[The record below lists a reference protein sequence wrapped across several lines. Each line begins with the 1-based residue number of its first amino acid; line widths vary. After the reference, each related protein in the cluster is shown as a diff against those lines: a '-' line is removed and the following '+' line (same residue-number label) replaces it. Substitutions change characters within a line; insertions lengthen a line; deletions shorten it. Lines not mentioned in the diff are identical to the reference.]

1 MNHLITC
8 PGCRR
13 PLKLPS
19 AAVGK
24 PGHCPHCKAAF
35 DIPANPDG
43 SPGPVRLRR
52 AIPRLL
58 IYPAFVLLMLGLAG
72 TLVNGYLSALFA
84 FVPGSDLEFA
94 RGRVRE
100 VRSAEL
106 LTAVGRAAQGNW
118 EHAPRAAAGG
128 VAAAQ
133 ATVGAAEAEEDRQN
147 EALATE
153 WAPGM
158 KPIHFVSTALSVV
171 ALLGGW
177 AMLRGRWYPLAVLGC
192 VAAAVNVNHLCC
204 VPGVF
209 AGIWGIL
216 VLVRD
221 EGRAYFRRGLA
232 P

>member
-1 MNHLITC
+1 MDHLITC

-13 PLKLPS
+13 PLKLP
-19 AAVGK
+19 AEAVGK

-43 SPGPVRLRR
+43 TPGPVRLRR
-52 AIPRLL
+52 TVPRIL

-72 TLVNGYLSALFA
+72 TLVNGYLSALFLV
-84 FVPGSDLEFA
+84 VPGSDLEFA

-106 LTAVGRAAQGNW
+106 LAAAGPAASGRW

-128 VAAAQ
+128 AAAAQ
-133 ATVGAAEAEEDRQN
+133 ATVEAAEAEEDRRN
-147 EALATE
+147 EVLAAE

-158 KPIHFVSTALSVV
+158 KPIHSASTAISVL

-177 AMLRGRWYPLAVLGC
+177 AMLRGRWYPLAILGC

-209 AGIWGIL
+209 AGVWGL
-216 VLVRD
+216 FALFRD
-221 EGRAYFRRGLA
+221 DGRAYFRWEPGS
-232 P
+232 